1 MEIRNS
7 KLHQDLVAEISQGN
21 PQESIRWL
29 MITVADRI
37 EGCRGNPVKLSDL
50 VSILRENST
59 SLTNAV
65 LGKR

>member
-1 MEIRNS
+1 MNT
-7 KLHQDLVAEISQGN
+7 KPHQDLVDEIRHGF
-21 PQESIRWL
+21 PQERIHWL
-29 MITVADRI
+29 VAGIADRI

-50 VSILRENST
+50 VSILRQDST